1 VKKLVLFCTTAILPS
16 AAFAQSTGTTTFENQ
31 TIVVTGKASKEIG
44 GVKVTNTTK
53 GRSILTQEFIAR
65 QQPGQS
71 IDDIINYMPGV
82 NFQSN
87 GPYGDAGGTLTI
99 HGFDS
104 SRISQTFDGV
114 PMNDSGNYALYSQ
127 EQLDP
132 ELISEVNVSA
142 GSTDIDSPTASATG
156 GSVNY
161 VLRDP
166 TEKMHAR
173 VQGSLGSFDFRRFF
187 GVFDTGSF
195 TPYGTRAFVAASDQK
210 DHNPYDPSSKI
221 HKSQFNAKIYQPLS
235 GDDFISVN
243 AFYTRNRGQKFND
256 LTLDKFPTSSTTDVL
271 TPPPCTIAPAPPHS
285 GPPGDKADPKCGLAS
300 AGYFGY
306 GFNPANIFR
315 LHLNSR
321 FTLAPGLILTLEPN
335 YEHTEANGGSAVI
348 ATEGT
353 TTVKVNGVTTPI
365 FGFVGGKPFFGGVD
379 LNGDGDTLD
388 TVTVDAP
395 SNTVTNRYGI
405 IANLIYKM
413 SDTQQ
418 FRVNYTLDH
427 ARLRQTGEVA
437 LLGPDGRPLQFFPAH
452 DGGLEDA
459 TGDPIEKR
467 NRLSYSILNQVSG
480 EYQGEFLENRLVVN
494 LGLRAPFF
502 SRKLNNFCVS
512 ESGGSGFVDCFNDPA
527 SQAAFLAAHAN
538 DAKGPYQA
546 PQERDLK
553 YNRVL
558 PSAGLI
564 YRLTPATQLFA
575 NFSEGLQVPSTDA
588 LYDAF
593 AFPVGT
599 EGASPKAELS
609 KNFESGVR
617 YNTSKVKAQLSAWYT
632 AFSNRIEDSLI
643 EDPQTPGQFVSV
655 FTNLGDVHKYGVD
668 ASVAYAPDRHLT
680 LYAFGSWMHS
690 KILNDVEAGTCAAS
704 DVTFSNPAGGF
715 DFCHTVGQPI
725 IWQTAG
731 KQESGSP
738 LYTLGGRAQGN
749 FGPLEVGI
757 QAKRTGPRYV
767 NDQNTGVLAFPK
779 QPANPPFLPNPAVFP
794 AKTPSYTLVDL
805 DARITLDVIGLS
817 RQSYF
822 QLNVHNLFDKF
833 YVSGFSGTI
842 NNSAFRSQFVYVGAP
857 RSITGSLNLAF

>member
-1 VKKLVLFCTTAILPS
+1 MKKLVLFCTTAILPS
-16 AAFAQSTGTTTFENQ
+16 VAFAQSTGTTTFENQ
-31 TIVVTGKASKEIG
+31 TIVVTGKASKQIG

-53 GRSILTQEFIAR
+53 ARNILTQEFIAR

-132 ELISEVNVSA
+132 ELISEVNVST

-156 GSVNY
+156 GTVNY
-161 VLRDP
+161 ALRDP

-195 TPYGTRAFVAASDQK
+195 TPYGTRAFIAASDQK

-221 HKSQFNAKIYQPLS
+221 HKSQLNAKIFQPLT
-235 GDDFISVN
+235 GDDFVSVN

-256 LTLDKFPTSSTTDVL
+256 LTLDRFPSSSTDTVL
-271 TPPPCTIAPAPPHS
+271 TPPDCTTTPAIPNH
-285 GPPGDKADPKCGLAS
+285 ADVADSKCGLS
-300 AGYFGY
+300 STKPVGYFGY
-306 GFNPANIFR
+306 GLNPADIFR

-321 FTLAPGLILTLEPN
+321 LTVAPGLTLTLEPN
-335 YEHTEANGGSAVI
+335 YEFTEANGGAAVI
-348 ATEGT
+348 ATEGFFNL
-353 TTVKVNGVTTPI
+353 KNGSTTTPI
-365 FGFVGGKPFFGGVD
+365 FGYIGGKPYFGGVD
-379 LNGDGDTLD
+379 LNGDGDTKD
-388 TVTVDAP
+388 TVLVDAP
-395 SNTVTNRYGI
+395 SNTATHRYGI
-405 IANLIYKM
+405 IANLIYKINE
-413 SDTQQ
+413 TQTV
-418 FRVNYTLDH
+418 RVNYTLDH
-427 ARLRQTGEVA
+427 AKLRQTGEV
-437 LLGPDGRPLQFFPAH
+437 GPVDSHGRPILYFPSRS
-452 DGGLEDA
+452 GGFEDA
-459 TGDPIEKR
+459 TGAEIEKR

-480 EYQGEFLENRLVVN
+480 EYQGEFLEDRLVVN
-494 LGLRAPFF
+494 LGLRVPFF
-502 SRKLNNFCVS
+502 SRKLDNFCVA
-512 ESGGSGFVDCFNDPA
+512 ESGGSGFVDCFNDAA

-538 DAKGPYQA
+538 DRTGPDQA
-546 PQERDLK
+546 PQGRNFK
-553 YNRVL
+553 FNRIL
-558 PSAGLI
+558 PSAGFTYEI
-564 YRLTPATQLFA
+564 TPATHLFA

-593 AFPVGT
+593 AFPVGSDN
-599 EGASPKAELS
+599 ASPKAELS
-609 KNFESGVR
+609 KNFEGGVR
-617 YNTSKVKAQLSAWYT
+617 YNTSKVKAQLSGWYT

-643 EDPQTPGQFVSV
+643 EDPQNPGQFVSV
-655 FTNLGDVHKYGVD
+655 FTNLGDVRKYGMD

-690 KILNDVEAGTCAAS
+690 KILDNVQAGQCSSS
-704 DVTFSNPAGGF
+704 DVNFSNPAGGF
-715 DFCHTVGQPI
+715 DFCQTVGQPI

-757 QAKRTGPRYV
+757 QAKHTGPRYV

-779 QPANPPFLPNPAVFP
+779 QPKTPPFLPNTAVFP

-805 DARITLDVIGLS
+805 DARVTLDVIGLS
-817 RQSYF
+817 RASYF

-833 YVSGFSGTI
+833 YVSGFNGTI